1 MHGSEDSGGTSV
13 FQLTDRNYFIFL
25 YNFREREQL
34 TILSQ

>member
-25 YNFREREQL
+25 YNFVKENN
-34 TILSQ
+34 